1 MELRIGMAN
10 YFTLEQ
16 QARPGRLSHRLAP
29 MLEGIGS
36 VALACVMVAL
46 PILAHASSPVL
57 GYLTAAL
64 VMGTTAWL
72 APAQA
77 IVCILFGFI
86 FQNLIVALL
95 AGSIGSADEFD
106 IIRAYN
112 FLNVCINWLVL
123 AIVTLLRLMDLQP
136 MLQRVLFRTTIM
148 LCLVGVYFVIG
159 FALYGM
165 GAVINL
171 RNVVTPTLLFQIC
184 LVVFASRQVRLGAAL
199 SAMGILV
206 LLCGYVE
213 FFYRDAWMNFTN
225 SAAYWDLSL
234 GANWETLALDKAAR
248 ETGIV
253 AAGLTDTFRISFFNS
268 PFLSDLGIEVM
279 RLFGP
284 NMHAISFAYCL
295 SLFAVFALYRG
306 AFFQAGFLV
315 ILMLLCSVKGPMIA
329 FIMVGFGWIVFALL
343 GARLAFLLHLAAA
356 FAFALAGI
364 YLGLQ
369 VGDYHVLGLM
379 SGLREFFGNP
389 LGYGIGAGGNLSP
402 LFITIDWYQAQANG
416 YTPFPVESS
425 VGVMLYQM
433 GVFAIVIFAGYAWIA
448 WLAFKLAQGTGNAL
462 HAATSLCLIWMLFN
476 GLFQEEAYFAPLA
489 LASLLGLTGMM
500 LGAGIRTGVL
510 NEDAQR

>member
-1 MELRIGMAN
+1 MAS
-10 YFTLEQ
+10 YFTLEPP
-16 QARPGRLSHRLAP
+16 ARPGQLSHWLAP
-29 MLEGIGS
+29 LLEGVGS
-36 VALACVMVAL
+36 VALACAMVAL
-46 PILAHASSPVL
+46 PIVAHASSPML
-57 GYLTAAL
+57 GYLMASL
-64 VMGTTAWL
+64 VMGATAWL

-86 FQNLIVALL
+86 FQNLIVSLL
-95 AGSIGSADEFD
+95 SGSIGSADEFD

-112 FLNVCINWLVL
+112 FLNVCIVWLVL
-123 AIVTLLRLMDLQP
+123 AIMMLARLTDLQP
-136 MLQRVLFRTTIM
+136 MLRRILFRTTVM
-148 LCLVGVYFVIG
+148 LCLIGAYFAIG
-159 FALYGM
+159 FVLYGM

-184 LVVFASRQVRLGAAL
+184 LVVFALHQVRLGAAL
-199 SAMGILV
+199 SAMGMLV
-206 LLCGYVE
+206 MLCGFVE
-213 FFYRDAWMNFTN
+213 FFYRDAWLSYTN

-253 AAGLTDTFRISFFNS
+253 ATGLTDTFRISFFNS

-284 NMHAISFAYCL
+284 NMHAISFAYCI
-295 SLFAVFALYRG
+295 SFFALFALYRG
-306 AFFQAGFLV
+306 AFFQAGLLV
-315 ILMLLCSVKGPMIA
+315 ILMLLCSVKGPLIA

-343 GARLAFLLHLAAA
+343 GARIALFVHLAAA
-356 FAFALAGI
+356 FAFAIAGI
-364 YLGLQ
+364 LLGLQ
-369 VGDYHVLGLM
+369 VGDYHVLGLI

-402 LFITIDWYQAQANG
+402 LFITIDWYQAQAQG

-433 GVFAIVIFAGYAWIA
+433 GVFALVIIAGYAWIA
-448 WLAFKLAQGTGNAL
+448 WLAFTLAQRTGNAL
-462 HAATSLCLIWMLFN
+462 HAAVSLCLIWMLFN

-510 NEDAQR
+510 SEDAQR